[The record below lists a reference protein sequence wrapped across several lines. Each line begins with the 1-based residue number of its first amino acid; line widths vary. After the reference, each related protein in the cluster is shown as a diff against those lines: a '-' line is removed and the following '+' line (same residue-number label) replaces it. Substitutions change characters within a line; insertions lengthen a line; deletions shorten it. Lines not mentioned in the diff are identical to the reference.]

1 MNLYLERSF
10 VSLHN
15 QKLTTKKLRSDKMLR
30 LKNFILVIIFSLLMV
45 NITAAQNNEATI
57 NGFVY
62 DASTGE
68 TLIGANVLLKKIN
81 RGVTTNVSGYYV
93 IPQIDPDGYEVVVS
107 YVGYKSFSTKVSL
120 KANENKRLDVSLTPQ
135 DIVGREIVVSADSTR
150 TGDKLFDQPVS
161 KIELTPVE
169 LSKVPQVI
177 EADLMRTLQTLPG
190 IVPVSD
196 FSSAI
201 YVRGGTADQNLF
213 MVDGT
218 DIYNPEHAFG
228 LFSTFNTD
236 AIKKVEIYKGAFS
249 AEYGGRLSSVINI
262 TNNDGNRNHFE
273 GKASLS
279 LLSLSTTLQTPL
291 GSFGSLSGSIR
302 RTYIDQTLAKWIK
315 NVPDYYF
322 VDGNM
327 KAFFDLGES
336 NKLSVSFF
344 GSKDNLNFVLDKNRK
359 ESLGFDYYW
368 GNQTGSVNWK
378 TIFAPKLFGN
388 FWLTGSYYF
397 SDFNFSDVSYVESNI
412 IRDVTLKG
420 AVEYFYSDK
429 FHFKSGFEFK
439 NLSGSLKENF
449 PGGRVDAVRH
459 PRLFSTYVTTNWQP
473 SNLWIVEAGLRYD
486 YFESSIPFR
495 NLDPRL
501 TIKYRLDELSNLKFS
516 TGIVHQYANRIPRM
530 FFVSIWTTADEYVKA
545 SSSDHFVLGYQR
557 ALAEKIELEVEAY
570 YKDYKNIYSYNP
582 TFFTEL
588 SPTGYDENNL
598 PIFSNSKGLFNR
610 GDGNSYGIEFLLR
623 KESGAITGWLSYSYS
638 RTMYTVDNVNHE
650 NSFPPRHD
658 RTHAVNLVVNMD
670 LNNLF
675 NELYGRQFVNPD
687 KRWTLGVNF
696 TYYSGQP
703 ITLPSSIYL
712 SNSAPDWDINKNS
725 IAVYPS
731 TIDAFRLPYYSRLDF
746 SLTYEIQYEGWSL
759 SPYVQVFNVL
769 NRKNVWFIQYK
780 NEIKNNMV
788 KQEINNVNMFPIL
801 PSIGITAKF

>member
-1 MNLYLERSF
+1 M
-10 VSLHN
+10 H
-15 QKLTTKKLRSDKMLR
+15 R
-30 LKNFILVIIFSLLMV
+30 LKYFIPVLIFAQLIAQKTV
-45 NITAAQNNEATI
+45 AQNNEATLS
-57 NGFVY
+57 GFVY

-68 TLIGANVLLKKIN
+68 TLIGANIFLKGIN
-81 RGVTTNVSGYYV
+81 RGATTNISGYYV
-93 IPQIDPDGYEVVVS
+93 IPQIDPGNFEISIS
-107 YVGYKSFSTKVSL
+107 YVGYKTYSVKMSL
-120 KANENKRLDVSLTPQ
+120 RSGENKRLDVSLTPQ
-135 DIVGREIVVSADSTR
+135 DIVGREIVISADSIR
-150 TGDKLFDQPVS
+150 TVDKLFNQPVS
-161 KIELTPVE
+161 KIELTLIE
-169 LSKVPQVI
+169 LRKVPQVV

-201 YVRGGTADQNLF
+201 YVRGGTPDQNLF

-236 AIKKVEIYKGAFS
+236 AIKKVEIYKGAFN

-262 TNNDGNRNHFE
+262 TNNDGNRNRFE

-302 RTYIDQTLAKWIK
+302 RTYIDQTLAKWI
-315 NVPDYYF
+315 NDVPDYYF
-322 VDGNM
+322 IDGNM
-327 KAFFDLGES
+327 KVFFDLGES
-336 NKLSVSFF
+336 NKLSLSFF
-344 GSKDNLNFVLDKNRK
+344 GSKDNLNFVLDKKRS

-368 GNQTGSVNWK
+368 GNQTGSLNWK
-378 TIFAPKLFGN
+378 TVFAPKLFGN
-388 FWLTGSYYF
+388 FWLTGSYYS
-397 SDFNFSDVSYVESNI
+397 SDFNFSDVSYIEKNI

-420 AVEYFYSDK
+420 AVEYFYSEK
-429 FHFKSGFEFK
+429 FNFKSGFEFK

-449 PGGRVDAVRH
+449 PGGRVDAARH
-459 PRLFSTYVTTNWQP
+459 PRLLSLYFTANWQP
-473 SNLWIVEAGLRYD
+473 SNLWNVEAGLRYD
-486 YFESSIPFR
+486 YFESTILSR

-501 TIKYRLDELSNLKFS
+501 TIKYRLDESSNLKFS

-545 SSSDHFVLGYQR
+545 SSSEHFILGYQR
-557 ALAEKIELEVEAY
+557 ALAEKVELEVEAY

-598 PIFSNSKGLFNR
+598 PVFSNSKGLFNR

-623 KESGAITGWLSYSYS
+623 KEIGALTGWLAYSYS
-638 RTMYTVDNVNHE
+638 RTVYKVDNVNQG

-675 NELYGRQFVNPD
+675 NELQGRQFVNSD

-703 ITLPSSIYL
+703 ITLPGSIYL
-712 SNSAPDWDINKNS
+712 SSSAPDWDINRNS
-725 IAVYPS
+725 LAVYPS
-731 TIDAFRLPYYSRLDF
+731 AIDAFRLPYYSRLDF

-759 SPYVQVFNVL
+759 SPYLQIFNVL

-788 KQEINNVNMFPIL
+788 KQEINNVNMFPII
-801 PSIGITAKF
+801 PSIGVTAKF

>member
-1 MNLYLERSF
+1 MVMKYRLRYL
-10 VSLHN
+10 
-15 QKLTTKKLRSDKMLR
+15 
-30 LKNFILVIIFSLLMV
+30 ILIVGTMQLFCV
-45 NITAAQNNEATI
+45 NNYAQNNKATLS
-57 NGFVY
+57 GFVY

-68 TLIGANVLLKKIN
+68 TLIGANIFVKEIN
-81 RGVTTNVSGYYV
+81 RGATTNISGYYV
-93 IPQIDPDGYEVVVS
+93 VPQIDTGIFEIDVS
-107 YVGYKSFSTKVSL
+107 YIGYKTHIAKITLSSGES
-120 KANENKRLDVSLTPQ
+120 KRLNISLMPQ
-135 DIVGREIVVSADSTR
+135 DIVGLEIIITADSMR
-150 TGDKLFDQPVS
+150 TVDKLFNQPVS
-161 KIELTPVE
+161 KIELTQVE
-169 LSKVPQVI
+169 MRKVPQVV

-201 YVRGGTADQNLF
+201 YVRGGTPDQNLF

-236 AIKKVEIYKGAFS
+236 AIKKVEIYKGAFN

-262 TNNDGNRNHFE
+262 TNNDGNRNRFE

-302 RTYIDQTLAKWIK
+302 RTYIDQTLAKWID

-327 KAFFDLGES
+327 KVFFDLGES
-336 NKLSVSFF
+336 NKLSLSFF
-344 GSKDNLNFVLDKNRK
+344 GSKDNLNFVLDKKRS

-368 GNQTGSVNWK
+368 GNQTGSLNWK
-378 TIFAPKLFGN
+378 TVFTPQLFGN
-388 FWLTGSYYF
+388 FWLTGSYYS
-397 SDFNFSDVSYVESNI
+397 SDFNFSDVSYIEKNI

-420 AVEYFYSDK
+420 AVEYFYSEK
-429 FHFKSGFEFK
+429 FNFKSGFEFK

-449 PGGRVDAVRH
+449 PGGKVDAARH
-459 PRLFSTYVTTNWQP
+459 PRLLSLYFTTNWQP
-473 SNLWIVEAGLRYD
+473 FNVLIVEAGLRYN
-486 YFESSIPFR
+486 YFESLVPFR

-501 TIKYRLDELSNLKFS
+501 TIKYRLDESSNLKFS
-516 TGIVHQYANRIPRM
+516 TGIVRQYSNRIPRM

-545 SSSDHFVLGYQR
+545 SSSDHFVLGYQK

-570 YKDYKNIYSYNP
+570 YKDYQNIYSYNP
-582 TFFTEL
+582 TFFTKL

-610 GDGNSYGIEFLLR
+610 GDGNSYGVELLLR
-623 KESGAITGWLSYSYS
+623 KEIGALTGWLAYSYS
-638 RTMYTVDNVNHE
+638 RTKYTVDNVNQG
-650 NSFPPRHD
+650 NPFPPRHD
-658 RTHAVNLVVNMD
+658 RTHAVNLVVNID

-675 NELYGRQFVNPD
+675 NELYARQFVNPD
-687 KRWTLGVNF
+687 KRWTLGANF

-703 ITLPSSIYL
+703 ITLPGSIYL
-712 SNSAPDWDINKNS
+712 GNSAPDWDVNKNS
-725 IAVYPS
+725 LAVYPS

-746 SLTYEIQYEGWSL
+746 NLAYEIQYNGWSL
-759 SPYVQVFNVL
+759 SPYFQVFNVL

-780 NEIKNNMV
+780 NEIKNNKV
-788 KQEINNVNMFPIL
+788 TQEVSNVNMFPII
-801 PSIGITAKF
+801 PSIGVTAKF